1 MARRTEEFYCDKSGG
16 GCGKYFLTYLRTN
29 MFGNYSIQCPN
40 PACKHIHYR
49 VIKDGLVTSDRH
61 DQRLGGQVDI
71 IVGLLTTLSD
81 TPKTDLDSFRQRQI
95 RDYSLG

>member
-1 MARRTEEFYCDKSGG
+1 MARRTEEFYCDVAGG

-40 PACKHIHYR
+40 PKCNHVHFR
-49 VIKDGLVTSDRH
+49 VIEQGLVTGDRH
-61 DQRLGGQVDI
+61 QERMGGQVDL

-81 TPKTDLDSFRQRQI
+81 TPKANLDSFRRQQI
-95 RDYSLG
+95 KDYSMT